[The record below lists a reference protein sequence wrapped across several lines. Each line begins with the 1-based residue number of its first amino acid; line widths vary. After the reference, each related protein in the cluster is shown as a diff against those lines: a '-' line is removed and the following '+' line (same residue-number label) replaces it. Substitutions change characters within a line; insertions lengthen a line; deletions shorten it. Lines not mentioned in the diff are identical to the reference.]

1 VSTPSHPSPHDQDIA
16 LDADGTPINSVERS
30 MEFLDH
36 LEVLRWTL
44 VKCVI
49 AFALMA
55 GLVARFLG
63 EFNHVLLWPLHH
75 VQAEN
80 PKLVLDL
87 GTTSIMEGFD
97 VTIQLCAF
105 GGLVMAAPFILIF
118 IGQFVSPAL
127 SAKEA
132 RMALPVGLGALVLLL
147 LGGAFGFFLLVP
159 STIRVSLELNELLGF
174 SLRWTPNSYY
184 TLLVWLVLGVGIAFE
199 FPLLIVL
206 AIHLGF
212 LRVETLRKYRRHAIV
227 AIFLIA
233 AIVTPTPDPITQ
245 SMFAAPLYLLYE
257 LAIFAGAWVQ
267 KRRDASLA

>member
-1 VSTPSHPSPHDQDIA
+1 VSQSFPNHPSGPDVE
-16 LDADGTPINSVERS
+16 LDDDGNPVNPAEKP
-30 MEFLDH
+30 MGFLDH

-44 VKCVI
+44 VKCVL
-49 AFALMA
+49 AFAVMA
-55 GLVARFLG
+55 GLVATFLS
-63 EFNHVLLWPLHH
+63 EFNDVLLWPLHY
-75 VQAEN
+75 VQSEN

-105 GGLVMAAPFILIF
+105 GGLIMAAPFILIF
-118 IGQFVSPAL
+118 IGQFVAPAL
-127 SAKEA
+127 SEKETKL
-132 RMALPVGLGALVLLL
+132 ALPVGLCALLL
-147 LGGAFGFFLLVP
+147 LIAGAAFGFFLLVP

-174 SLRWTPNSYY
+174 TLRWTPNSYY

-212 LRVETLRKYRRHAIV
+212 LQVDTLRKYRRHAIV

-233 AIVTPTPDPITQ
+233 AIVTPTPDPFTQ
-245 SMFAAPLYLLYE
+245 TLFAAPLYVLFE
-257 LAIFAGAWVQ
+257 LAIIAGARVQ
-267 KRRDASLA
+267 KRRDAQLA

>member
-1 VSTPSHPSPHDQDIA
+1 VSTPSSNSSQDQDIE
-16 LDADGTPINSVERS
+16 LDDDGRPVNPAEKP
-30 MEFLDH
+30 MGFLDH

-44 VKCVI
+44 VKCVV
-49 AFALMA
+49 AFAIMA
-55 GLVARFLG
+55 GLVATFLG
-63 EFNHVLLWPLHH
+63 EFNDVLLWPLHH

-118 IGQFVSPAL
+118 GGQFVAPAL
-127 SAKEA
+127 STKEA
-132 RMALPVGLGALVLLL
+132 SMALPVGLCALGLLL
-147 LGGAFGFFLLVP
+147 AGGAFGFFLLVP

-174 SLRWTPNSYY
+174 TLRWTPASYY
-184 TLLVWLVLGVGIAFE
+184 TLLVWLVLGVGVAFE

-212 LRVETLRKYRRHAIV
+212 LSVETLRKYRRHAIV

-245 SMFAAPLYLLYE
+245 SMFAAPLYVLYE
-257 LAIFAGAWVQ
+257 LAIIAGARVQ
-267 KRRDASLA
+267 KRREASLG